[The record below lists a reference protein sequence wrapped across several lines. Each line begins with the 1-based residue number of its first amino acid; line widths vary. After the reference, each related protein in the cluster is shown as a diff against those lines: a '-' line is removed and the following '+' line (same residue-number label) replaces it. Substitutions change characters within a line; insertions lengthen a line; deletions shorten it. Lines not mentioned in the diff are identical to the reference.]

1 MTTDLREGLDRGI
14 TLPFDWFASPDVFR
28 AEQQRIFARTWQYVG
43 VTDWAAE
50 PGQYFTAR
58 AGLVPVVVVRDHD
71 GSLNGFVN
79 ICRHRATEVAQG
91 RGKRETLQCPYH
103 AWTYG
108 LDGCLR
114 AAPRSEREPGF
125 DRSEYGLVPVRVET
139 WGPLVFVNRDLAA
152 TPLADALGRLPQIV
166 EGNGLDLAALR
177 FHGRAEWEIQANWKA
192 VVENYL
198 ECYHCPTAHPGF
210 SKLIDVDPDA
220 YLLTS
225 DEWFSSQVAPL
236 RESMRNGNGN
246 GSAPYRTEGAV
257 SRAQFHY
264 FFPMFTVNVLPG
276 PANLSAFAFIPV
288 APGVTMTITD
298 SFYGPDAT
306 EDDIRDMKEF
316 GEQVGLEDLE
326 LVESIQR
333 AAASG
338 GLESGRLLLSSEHL
352 VQHFQRLV
360 ERALA

>member
-14 TLPFDWFASPDVFR
+14 TLPFDWFANPDVFR
-28 AEQQRIFARTWQYVG
+28 LEQERIFARTWQYVG

-50 PGQYFTAR
+50 PGQYFTGH
-58 AGLVPVVVVRDHD
+58 AGLVPVVIVRDHD

-91 RGKRETLQCPYH
+91 RGQRETLQCPYH

-125 DRSEYGLVPVRVET
+125 DKSELGLKPVLVDT
-139 WGPLVFVNRDLAA
+139 WGPMIFVNRDLDAA
-152 TPLADALGRLPQIV
+152 PLAEALGRLPAVV
-166 EGNGLDLAALR
+166 EENGLKLDGLR
-177 FHGRAEWEIQANWKA
+177 HHGRSDWAINANWKA

-210 SKLIDVDPDA
+210 SKVIDVDPDA

-225 DEWFSSQVAPL
+225 DEWFSSQIAPL
-236 RESMRNGNGN
+236 RESARNGNGN
-246 GSAPYRTEGAV
+246 GSLPYRTEGAL

-276 PANLSAFAFIPV
+276 ASNMAAFAFIPV
-288 APGVTMTITD
+288 APGYTLTISD
-298 SFYGPDAT
+298 HFYGDDAS
-306 EDDIRDMKEF
+306 EDDIREMKQF
-316 GEQVGLEDLE
+316 AEQVGNEDKD